1 VKDRET
7 IASELQTIAEELNDL
22 SMRLLSDAI
31 EAGHT
36 TRPLEEKSVSQAR
49 RAVEKAI
56 HHRTSHYYALMAS
69 MSGRRSAKPLAV

>member
-1 VKDRET
+1 MKDRET
-7 IASELQTIAEELNDL
+7 ITLELETIAEELNDL

-56 HHRTSHYYALMAS
+56 HHLSNH
-69 MSGRRSAKPLAV
+69 

>member
-1 VKDRET
+1 MKDRET
-7 IASELQTIAEELNDL
+7 ITLELQTIAEKLNDL

-56 HHRTSHYYALMAS
+56 HHLSNH
-69 MSGRRSAKPLAV
+69 